1 LIILD
6 PLLPGFMGQEVLDGI
21 RKTNRTVP
29 VLILTAKGAIRDKV
43 KLFEKGCDEYPT
55 KPFALGELQALVRT
69 PPTVTFHQNFMGR
82 SHSFNKSVVA

>member
-29 VLILTAKGAIRDKV
+29 VLILTAKG

-82 SHSFNKSVVA
+82 SHSFNKPVVA